1 MLKFSV
7 SMCVY
12 GGDNPEW
19 FKTAVDSVLNQT
31 VVPNEVVLVVDG
43 PVPTELDSIIEKYET
58 QSIFKVIRLV
68 ENQGH
73 GNARRKGL
81 ENCSNEI
88 VALMDADDISHPTR
102 FEQQLCCFENDE
114 ELSIVGGNIS
124 EFIDTP
130 ENIVAHRL
138 VPQTDTE
145 IKEYMKK
152 RCPMN
157 QMTVMFKK
165 SFVQSVGGYIDWYC
179 NEDYYLWLRMA
190 MAGMKL
196 ANISDIL
203 VNARVGKDMYS
214 RRGGIKYFKSEAK
227 LQKFMLDNKIID
239 FTTYLI
245 NIVKRL
251 IVQVL
256 LPNRI
261 RGWVFKKFA
270 REKQDAG
277 KEV

>member
-1 MLKFSV
+1 MEKFSV

-19 FKTAVDSVLNQT
+19 FKTAVDSILNQT
-31 VVPNEVVLVVDG
+31 ATPDEVVLVVDG
-43 PVPTELDSIIEKYET
+43 PVPETLDNIIKVYES
-58 QSIFKVIRLV
+58 QSIFNVIRLP

-73 GNARRKGL
+73 GNARRIGL

-88 VALMDADDISHPTR
+88 VALMDADDISLPTR
-102 FEQQLCCFENDE
+102 FEQQLKCFANDKDVA
-114 ELSIVGGNIS
+114 IVGGNIS

-227 LQKFMLDNKIID
+227 LQKFMLDNKIIGL
-239 FTTYLI
+239 TTYAV
-245 NIVKRL
+245 NVAKRL

-256 LPNRI
+256 LPNSI